1 MKCVKAEGDSHEQ
14 QQAAGKQHTQPIF
27 TPFGSGFAD
36 EAGRG
41 DEVSE
46 LQVAA
51 VRAELLLRIDQL
63 GVERARVLV
72 EKRKLEL
79 ELEAHKEEVDVR
91 RRRTAAGWRVEATD
105 YRRQHLEKLAEL
117 QRTVEGNGTLRLN
130 DRDRL
135 FLQDKV
141 NDALYSGMDAPRE
154 EAPPRK
160 ALDITTVAREMGY
173 AVHCKEAALVGRSM
187 AARFRERFPDV
198 PIPKAEKFVDGA
210 VRMVNCYWDTPEVRA
225 LMEGCIR
232 EFVEEAGKR
241 PVQTR
246 RA

>member
-1 MKCVKAEGDSHEQ
+1 MEAHKS
-14 QQAAGKQHTQPIF
+14 QAARGED
-27 TPFGSGFAD
+27 D

-154 EAPPRK
+154 DAPPRK
-160 ALDITTVAREMGY
+160 SLDITTVAREMGY